1 MVRKI
6 CGGRLLVSCV
16 AVGCLLAPS
25 SATAFTYGGSPWE
38 ACNLATGAA
47 EAVAKHMEQTPA
59 EAATVDLEVPVT
71 FSSGALGGAAPTFEI
86 ASSPTL
92 ISTPDIDHGTGSAQA
107 PGTYSFT
114 STRATSVARTI
125 YWVASYTFAP
135 EDCEHPV
142 TFTTPVRALTVV
154 VPPPAP
160 TTERE
165 SAVAGRGR
173 TCVVPRLT
181 GDSLDRARRV
191 LRHAHCALGAV
202 SGRRRGIRHA
212 VVTRQ
217 SVAAGRKRP
226 NGAQV
231 ALTLGPPTHR

>member
-1 MVRKI
+1 MLI
-6 CGGRLLVSCV
+6 SCV

-25 SATAFTYGGSPWE
+25 SVTAFTYGGSPWE

-71 FSSGALGGAAPTFEI
+71 LSSGALGGAAPTFEI

-125 YWVASYTFAP
+125 YWVASYTFVP

-142 TFTTPVRALTVV
+142 TFTTPVRTLSV
-154 VPPPAP
+154 VPPATP
-160 TTERE
+160 TSELE
-165 SAVAGRGR
+165 SAGAGRGR
-173 TCVVPRLT
+173 AGCIVPRLI
-181 GDSLDRARRV
+181 GDSLGQARRA

-202 SGRRRGIRHA
+202 SKRGRDVRQL

-217 SVAAGRKRP
+217 SIAPGRKRSAGTEVAVGV
-226 NGAQV
+226 GARAQR
-231 ALTLGPPTHR
+231 GKQNH